1 MKDTEVEACFQGEKG
16 MNISYITTMC
26 QILLFAFLPNYFSHL
41 VFIILWI
48 LGIYPFFYKIKGN
61 NLSEVKYLAWNG
73 IKNNVS
79 FYSKVHI
86 ISTIYHIPLYI
97 FLIIHLPWEDKKNS
111 YEVVSWFSFYFK

>member
-73 IKNNVS
+73 IKNVS

-97 FLIIHLPWEDKKNS
+97 FLIIHLPWEDKKNP